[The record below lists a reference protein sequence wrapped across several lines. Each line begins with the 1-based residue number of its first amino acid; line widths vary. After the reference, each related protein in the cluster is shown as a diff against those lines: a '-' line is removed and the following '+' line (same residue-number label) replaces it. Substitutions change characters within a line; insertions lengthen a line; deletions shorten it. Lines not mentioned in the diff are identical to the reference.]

1 MQSRLKRGFTLIEL
15 MIVVAILGI
24 LAAIAIPAYH
34 DYVKRAKVA
43 ELISF
48 ASAAKI
54 SVTDFILA
62 KNTYPADLAA
72 AGITATTSPYIA
84 SVTLNNAGLLTVEG
98 NASSIGSAIVL
109 NFQAKNN
116 GDSGVSW
123 TCSATAGTQF
133 APASCK

>member
-1 MQSRLKRGFTLIEL
+1 

-54 SVTDFILA
+54 SVTDYILA
-62 KNTYPADLAA
+62 KNAYPADMAA
-72 AGITATTSPYIA
+72 AGIAETHTPYIA
-84 SVTLNNAGLLTVEG
+84 SVTLNNAGLLTIEG
-98 NASSIGSAIVL
+98 DAKSIGSPIVL

-116 GDSGVSW
+116 GDAGVSW

-133 APASCK
+133 APASCR